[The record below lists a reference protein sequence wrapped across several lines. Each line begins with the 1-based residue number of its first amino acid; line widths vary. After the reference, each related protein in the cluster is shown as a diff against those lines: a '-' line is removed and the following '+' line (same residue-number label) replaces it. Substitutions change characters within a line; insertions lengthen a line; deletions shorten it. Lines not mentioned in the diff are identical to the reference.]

1 MKCSSRLLCSFQPRL
16 RAPKIRT
23 PRVRAGTTE
32 VNGGLSPAVV
42 RRVIRRHRNEVRYC
56 YESALNQ
63 TPDLEG
69 RLVLQFVIN
78 EHGRVASAAIM
89 SGSTLADNRVREC
102 VRRAAARWTFPAS
115 EGGAEVRV
123 TYPYILS
130 STAQTARQRDRQ
142 VAQNAG
148 LLAAISDNV
157 GVRVQELPEG
167 LDRTDTSRRVGGLNE
182 RAARCVG
189 DAQHVWNFD
198 LVVRRN
204 GRVRSVTA
212 QDPPDDQVRT
222 TRCLTRM
229 LRTLRVARRRE
240 GGDLT
245 LKVRLAR
252 PSTYLLGAF
261 GSTTAADALGS
272 LQGSS
277 EGSNYGFG
285 GLGLSGTGRGGGGT
299 GEGTIGLGNLGR
311 FGNGSR
317 RLAQI
322 RMGRPQVSPGL
333 SPEIN
338 RRVLRRHV
346 SELRQCYEPEL
357 SNDADLQGRLVLEM
371 VIDPQGRVSSASVAD
386 SSTLTNSAVQTCVA
400 HGAAR
405 WAFPAP
411 DGGAQV
417 RVTYPI
423 VFSPPT
429 PANANT
435 NMTTMGQVAAGET
448 EVRGS
453 LAREVIQRVIR
464 RNLNQARYCYERAL
478 ASQPDLAGRVSVR
491 FIISPTGA
499 VQTAQV
505 QSDTMQDR
513 SVGRCLV
520 NALRRWRFPE
530 PQGGGIVIVTYPFVF
545 RPG

>member
-1 MKCSSRLLCSFQPRL
+1 MKWLLTFALLLPTAFATAQD
-16 RAPKIRT
+16 ART
-23 PRVRAGTTE
+23 PRVRAGTAE

-63 TPDLEG
+63 APDLEG

-78 EHGRVASAAIM
+78 EQGRVASAAIT

-102 VRRAAARWTFPAS
+102 VRRAAARWTFPAP

-142 VAQNAG
+142 VAQSAG
-148 LLAAISDNV
+148 LLAAMSDSV

-167 LDRTDTSRRVGGLNE
+167 LDRADTSRRVGGLNE
-182 RAARCVG
+182 RAGRCVG

-204 GRVRSVTA
+204 GRVRTVTA
-212 QDPPDDQVRT
+212 QDPPDDQART
-222 TRCLTRM
+222 TRCLTRT

-245 LKVRLAR
+245 LKVRVAR

-285 GLGLSGTGRGGGGT
+285 GLGLRGTGRGGGGT
-299 GEGTIGLGNLGR
+299 GEGTIGLGNLGTI
-311 FGNGSR
+311 GGGSNNAPR
-317 RLAQI
+317 IVMA
-322 RMGRPQVSPGL
+322 RPQVSAGL
-333 SPEIN
+333 SSEIV
-338 RRVLRRHV
+338 RRVVRRHV

-357 SNDADLQGRLVLEM
+357 SNDADLEGRLVLEM

-423 VFSPPT
+423 VFSPP
-429 PANANT
+429 AANT
-435 NMTTMGQVAAGET
+435 NTAMGQVASGDT
-448 EVRGS
+448 QVRGG
-453 LAREVIQRVIR
+453 LPREVIRRVIR
-464 RNLNQARYCYERAL
+464 QHINEARYCYESVL
-478 ASQPDLAGRVSVR
+478 VNQPDLTGRVTVR
-491 FIISPTGA
+491 FVISPTGA
-499 VQTAQV
+499 VQTAQT
-505 QSDTMQDR
+505 QSETIQDP

-520 NALRRWRFPE
+520 NAVRRWRFPQ
-530 PQGGGIVIVTYPFVF
+530 PNGGGIVIVTYPFVF